1 MGNRRLQLGFRE
13 SSAVLCFQSG
23 LRILPNQGYW
33 TGSFL
38 VLNGRFTLRVTEV
51 YEQYKL
57 VLRSEPLLTVIG
69 EVQRDGT
76 VVNLIAHHIAG
87 L

>member
-1 MGNRRLQLGFRE
+1 MGNRRLQLAFRE

-23 LRILPNQGYW
+23 LRILSNQGYW

-51 YEQYKL
+51 YEKYKL
-57 VLRSEPLLTVIG
+57 VLRSEPLLTVTG
-69 EVQRDGT
+69 EVQRDG
-76 VVNLIAHHIAG
+76 VVNLIAHHMAG